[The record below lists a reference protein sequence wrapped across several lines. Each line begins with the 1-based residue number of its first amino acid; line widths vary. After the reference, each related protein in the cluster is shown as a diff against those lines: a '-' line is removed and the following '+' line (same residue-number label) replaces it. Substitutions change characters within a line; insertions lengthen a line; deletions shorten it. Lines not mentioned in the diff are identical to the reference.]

1 MTLAEKQV
9 PAAMILIVEDDND
22 LADLINMHLSFQ
34 GHDVVRVTS
43 LQQARQALTEQT
55 FDLLVLDRGL
65 EDGDGLSLCQGIRQ
79 QQIGSQP
86 WIPVLVL
93 TARDTEKDKVE
104 GLESGADDYLT
115 KPFSVLEFQA
125 RIRAILRRQHF
136 SKKDAAN
143 DTVLAIQASDDSR
156 ANVLNFGDLIINPA
170 THQVELKHDAISL
183 TATEFTLLH
192 FMAKRPGRVYS
203 KDELLEAVWQ
213 TQFSGYHHT
222 VCSTINRLRTKLNAS
237 NEEHK
242 YIHTIWGVGYKFEA

>member
-43 LQQARQALTEQT
+43 LQQAKLALAKHP
-55 FDLLVLDRGL
+55 FDLMVLDRGL

-79 QQIGSQP
+79 HQIGSQP
-86 WIPVLVL
+86 WLPVLVL
-93 TARDTEKDKVE
+93 TAKDTEKDKVE

-125 RIRAILRRQHF
+125 RVRAMLRRQNF
-136 SKKDAAN
+136 SKEAAN
-143 DTVLAIQASDDSR
+143 DTELATQAHDDSR
-156 ANVLNFGDLIINPA
+156 ANILNFGDLIINPA
-170 THQVELKHDAISL
+170 THQVELKNDAISL

-192 FMAKRPGRVYS
+192 FLAKKPGRVYS

-242 YIHTIWGVGYKFEA
+242 YIHTVWGVGYKFEA